1 MMIAAIESPKSIA
14 DILSDA
20 IALLEVNPLS
30 NTLPCVRPTSY
41 RPSKG
46 HYRTVR
52 FSDVDTVASTITRL
66 EMSQEE
72 IEACWWTQSE
82 MASSSKR
89 ANVLV
94 DYTRQQGKSFIAKT
108 IDRAFDKALC
118 SATKVDAD
126 LATLSS
132 LTSSSSP
139 SSSSALRK
147 WAVHCNA
154 RRGLEKYVTGHKLQL
169 RMVNQH
175 RQAVLASVHSLAS
188 DDATMA
194 VSIRTSTTSCC
205 FARMMGDADAY
216 YVSGEQ

>member
-30 NTLPCVRPTSY
+30 DTLPCSRPTSY

-89 ANVLV
+89 AHVLV

-108 IDRAFDKALC
+108 IDHAFDKALC
-118 SATKVDAD
+118 SAKKVDAD
-126 LATLSS
+126 LA
-132 LTSSSSP
+132 TSSSSP

-147 WAVHCNA
+147 WAIHCNA

-169 RMVNQH
+169 RMVDHH
-175 RQAVLASVHSLAS
+175 RHAVLASIHSLAS
-188 DDATMA
+188 DDATKT

-216 YVSGEQ
+216 YVSSEQ